1 MRRKWENRVLDLV
14 AWTSLASGALGLLM
28 RYAIQDRVPVL
39 AVVFYALPPLVV
51 AVLFV
56 VSFGLSLRR
65 PRGRR
70 RAVVSGLLV
79 VIALAA
85 WIQTD
90 FVWAGGAAKAGD
102 PLRVVL
108 WNVARPSA
116 ADESFL
122 PALQETDAQ
131 ILLLVE
137 SGGHSAARRHFWE
150 SHFPDHHIC
159 LLEGQI
165 ALLSRYPI
173 AGVRSTTVGDGTR
186 IAECDLVF
194 PSGTLSVVAVD
205 VVSASCSRRKRSI
218 DQICA
223 IAGSKRRPVMVLGDF
238 NTPHT
243 SILFDELRRS
253 FCHTFEESGTGLITT
268 WPSFFP
274 VLALDHIW
282 LSEELAPVQT
292 VLRRTRYSDHAL
304 VIADIRIEQLGTLP
318 ELVTSID

>member
-1 MRRKWENRVLDLV
+1 
-14 AWTSLASGALGLLM
+14 M
-28 RYAIQDRVPVL
+28 RYAVQDRVPAL
-39 AVVFYALPPLVV
+39 AVVFYALPPLVM

-56 VSFGLSLRR
+56 ASFGFSLR
-65 PRGRR
+65 PPRR
-70 RAVVSGLLV
+70 RWRVVVSVVLA

-90 FVWAGGAAKAGD
+90 FVWAGGVAKAGD

-137 SGGHSAARRHFWE
+137 SGGHTVARRHFWE

-186 IAECDLVF
+186 IAECDLVL
-194 PSGTLSVVAVD
+194 PGGTLSVVGVD
-205 VVSASCSRRKRSI
+205 VASAHCSKRRRSI
-218 DQICA
+218 DQICT
-223 IAGSKRRPVMVLGDF
+223 IAGSKRRPVLVLGDF

-282 LSEELAPVQT
+282 LSEGLAPVQT

-304 VIADIRIEQLGTLP
+304 VIADICIEKLGTPP